1 MGETTPFSRRAIFG
15 SSAGFLAVLS
25 LAAPAAG
32 QIQIPPELEV
42 DPNLPVAEGFDV
54 ERAFLGSQPIFT
66 PLRDPEFIPLRQAL
80 RDGDVDD
87 DTPILVFEAGGR
99 MLSMVTGQ
107 MSYHHV
113 AQGEMAGEPWMV
125 TF

>member
-1 MGETTPFSRRAIFG
+1 MHSTLLRIGRLTVSVLLG
-15 SSAGFLAVLS
+15 LVLAS
-25 LAAPAAG
+25 PPAMA
-32 QIQIPPELEV
+32 QIDIPDE
-42 DPNLPVAEGFDV
+42 LPVNPEFPVKEGFDV
-54 ERAFLGSQPIFT
+54 ERAFLGSRPIFT
-66 PLRDPEFIPLRQAL
+66 PLRNPEFEPLRGAL
-80 RDGDVDD
+80 RRGEIAE

-99 MLSMVTGQ
+99 KLALVTSQ

>member
-1 MGETTPFSRRAIFG
+1 MITPRRKALFHRGAAALVALLFAPGLAAQITTP
-15 SSAGFLAVLS
+15 
-25 LAAPAAG
+25 PE
-32 QIQIPPELEV
+32 IPV
-42 DPNLPVAEGFDV
+42 DPDLPRKEGFDA

-66 PLRDPEFIPLRQAL
+66 PLRDPDFESLRSAL
-80 RDGDVDD
+80 RRGDVAE
-87 DTPILVFEAGGR
+87 DTPMLVFEAAGTT
-99 MLSMVTGQ
+99 LSLVTSQ